1 MLKYESDFC
10 HPQDI
15 QLQFLIHK
23 GSIVSSKGIPVI
35 FPTVYKLHLCLIKSL
50 ERLFNK
56 NKKNMSTLKPLTRE
70 QANSSVQPIFD
81 VLKSKVGMV
90 PNLYATI
97 ANSPTTL
104 PAYLAF
110 DEALGKGVYNAKE
123 RQAIFLVVSQVNGC
137 HYCQSAHTA
146 LGKMNGFTEEETIQL
161 RTASIADKKLKA
173 LTTLAADITR
183 SHGKPSDK
191 SIEAFYEAGYTN
203 EALVELVAHIGY
215 KTVANY
221 LHNIA
226 HFPIDFPVA
235 KELETV
241 SA

>member
-1 MLKYESDFC
+1 
-10 HPQDI
+10 
-15 QLQFLIHK
+15 
-23 GSIVSSKGIPVI
+23 
-35 FPTVYKLHLCLIKSL
+35 
-50 ERLFNK
+50 
-56 NKKNMSTLKPLTRE
+56 MSTLKPLSRE
-70 QANSSVQPIFD
+70 QASTSVQPIFD

-97 ANSPTTL
+97 ANSPNTL

-110 DEALGKGVYNAKE
+110 DEALGKGVFTAKE

-161 RTASIADKKLKA
+161 RTATIADKKLNA
-173 LTTLAADITR
+173 LTTLAAEITR
-183 SHGKPSDK
+183 DHGKPSEKAIAD
-191 SIEAFYEAGYTN
+191 FYSAGYGA

-226 HFPIDFPVA
+226 DFPIDFPVA
-235 KELETV
+235 KELD
-241 SA
+241 ALPA

>member
-1 MLKYESDFC
+1 
-10 HPQDI
+10 
-15 QLQFLIHK
+15 
-23 GSIVSSKGIPVI
+23 
-35 FPTVYKLHLCLIKSL
+35 
-50 ERLFNK
+50 
-56 NKKNMSTLKPLTRE
+56 MSTLKPLTRE
-70 QANSSVQPIFD
+70 QASPAVQPIFD
-81 VLKSKVGMV
+81 LLKSKVGMV

-97 ANSPTTL
+97 ANSTNTL

-110 DEALGKGVYNAKE
+110 DEALGKGVFTAKE

-161 RTASIADKKLKA
+161 RTATIADEKLRA
-173 LTTLAADITR
+173 LTSLASEITR
-183 SHGKPSDK
+183 SHGKPSQK
-191 SIEAFYEAGYTN
+191 SLDDFTKAGYGN
-203 EALVELVAHIGY
+203 DALVELVAHIGY

-235 KELETV
+235 KELEGV
-241 SA
+241 PA

>member
-1 MLKYESDFC
+1 
-10 HPQDI
+10 
-15 QLQFLIHK
+15 
-23 GSIVSSKGIPVI
+23 
-35 FPTVYKLHLCLIKSL
+35 
-50 ERLFNK
+50 
-56 NKKNMSTLKPLTRE
+56 MSTLKPLTRE
-70 QANSSVQPIFD
+70 QANPAVQPIFD

-97 ANSPTTL
+97 ANSPNTL

-110 DEALGKGVYNAKE
+110 DEALSKGVFSAKE

-161 RTASIADKKLKA
+161 RTATIADKKLNA
-173 LTTLAADITR
+173 LTTLAAEITR
-183 SHGKPSDK
+183 SHGKPSQKALD
-191 SIEAFYEAGYTN
+191 AFQAADYGN
-203 EALVELVAHIGY
+203 DALVELVAHIGY

-226 HFPIDFPVA
+226 HFPIDFPEA
-235 KELETV
+235 KELDAV
-241 SA
+241 PA